1 MLGYAGW
8 CGEHRIWPNASI
20 APVKLLTNGNS
31 CLAFILL
38 NYFHWRGNGHLG
50 QRWGAP
56 FSTGIPGLMLF
67 PLILAFC
74 PGAGVAQFIDTI
86 MVSAS
91 AKANPHQIRFLSIR
105 IKVDVLILNKDYT

>member
-1 MLGYAGW
+1 VWGTSHLAERIYCAGEAFDEW
-8 CGEHRIWPNASI
+8 E
-20 APVKLLTNGNS
+20 LLP
-31 CLAFILL
+31 C
-38 NYFHWRGNGHLG
+38 FHPLELFSLEG
-50 QRWGAP
+50 QRPPWTTLGAP